1 LSFQERGIASYL
13 FPTADSR
20 ILNPALHPIPNPES
34 SIPNLNIVGIL
45 LAAGSGS
52 RFGGDKLLHRLR
64 DGTPIGVASLRILM
78 KALPEV
84 VAVVR
89 AGDLELSNLLESE
102 GILVTLCEDAHLGM
116 ARSLACAVRESMNAG
131 AWVIALGDMPF
142 VAPATITAVARQVAH
157 SRRIV
162 VPAYRGE
169 RGHPVAFGS
178 RYRAELLG
186 LEGDEGARAVIRRHE
201 PDVEVV
207 DCDDAGILRDID
219 TPGDAA

>member
-1 LSFQERGIASYL
+1 MR
-13 FPTADSR
+13 
-20 ILNPALHPIPNPES
+20 
-34 SIPNLNIVGIL
+34 IVGIL

-52 RFGGDKLLHRLR
+52 RFGGAKLLHRLP

-78 KALPEV
+78 KALPDV
-84 VAVVR
+84 IAVVR
-89 AGDLELSNLLESE
+89 AGDRELSKLLESE
-102 GILVTLCEDAHLGM
+102 GIAVSLCEDAHLGM
-116 ARSLACAVRESMNAG
+116 ARSLACAIRASMNAE

-169 RGHPVAFGS
+169 RGHPVGFGS

-186 LEGDEGARAVIRRHE
+186 LDGDGGARAVLKSHAQ
-201 PDVEVV
+201 DVEII
-207 DCDDAGILRDID
+207 DCEDPGMLRDID
-219 TPGDAA
+219 TPDDAV